1 MSAAAPQS
9 TFAIHVDCD
18 NLWIYETEYGIPIS
32 DHQDLIYTQ
41 ALPALLDV
49 LARWNIRATF
59 FIVGKELQRTSCVE
73 FCRAAV
79 ARGHRLGNHSFSH
92 GVDFSR
98 LPASEKHKEIVSADQ
113 AIREATGHKPIGF
126 RSPGYQ
132 VDRDIVATLIESGYR
147 YDSSILPG
155 PGGLMMKAYMTAIG
169 RARNGKS
176 FGPWTA
182 IFASQ
187 QAHPVDGDARIW
199 EFPIAT
205 FPRWRFPIHSTFVY
219 RFGDGLLDAA
229 IARLKQVPGHHI
241 YLLHA
246 IDGLDHPSPGALG
259 KLIVPLRRTFAER
272 RQFLDRLGSLTEGRV
287 VLTEEVAAAA

>member
-1 MSAAAPQS
+1 MSAAAANS
-9 TFAIHVDCD
+9 TFAVHVDCD
-18 NLWIYETEYGIPIS
+18 NLWIYETEFGVPLS

-41 ALPALLDV
+41 ALPTLLDV
-49 LARWNIRATF
+49 FARWNIRATF
-59 FIVGKELQRTSCVE
+59 FVIGKELQRPTCVE

-92 GVDFSR
+92 RVDFSR
-98 LPASEKHKEIVSADQ
+98 LSASDKRQEIVSADQ
-113 AIREATGHKPIGF
+113 AIRDATGQKPIGF
-126 RSPGYQ
+126 RSPGYHI
-132 VDRDIVATLIESGYR
+132 DRDIIATLANSGYR

-155 PGGLMMKAYMTAIG
+155 PAGLMMKIYMTMIG
-169 RARNGKS
+169 RGGNGKS

-187 QAHPVDGDARIW
+187 QARLINAGAHIW

-205 FPRWRFPIHSTFVY
+205 FPRWRLPIHSTFVY
-219 RFGDGLLDAA
+219 RFGEGLLDAA
-229 IARLKQVPGHHI
+229 IARLKRTPGHHI

-259 KLIVPLRRTFAER
+259 KLVIPLQRTLSER
-272 RQFLDRLGSLTEGRV
+272 RRFLDRLGSLIEGRV
-287 VLTEEVAAAA
+287 MLTEEVATSA